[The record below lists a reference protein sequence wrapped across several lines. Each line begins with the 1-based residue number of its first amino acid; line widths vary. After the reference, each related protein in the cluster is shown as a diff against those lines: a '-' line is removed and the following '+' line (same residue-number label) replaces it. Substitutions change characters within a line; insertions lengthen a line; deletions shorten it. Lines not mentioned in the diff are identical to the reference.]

1 MHLQALGL
9 AAEQCVKQGYAWN
22 ARYQALAREAVNAAV
37 LPPGKRA
44 EGQVDAAEYL
54 LLRGH
59 TDKEVGS
66 MAPEFGKALKLARV
80 ATKGQPSETST
91 QDYGPA
97 QREVYQ
103 YDRHEDREFLD
114 AVYDKFFMERPL
126 HQRVAQRDDA
136 LVQKVHKALE
146 GQRGMASSAS
156 QKRSCLGWSR
166 KCETVCGIWGRGRR
180 ERCTLA
186 LVLACH
192 ACPCKHA

>member
-80 ATKGQPSETST
+80 AIKGQPSETST

-103 YDRHEDREFLD
+103 YDRHEDRAFLD

-146 GQRGMASSAS
+146 GQHGIG
-156 QKRSCLGWSR
+156 L
-166 KCETVCGIWGRGRR
+166 KCQPIKELLRLQRQM
-180 ERCTLA
+180 
-186 LVLACH
+186 
-192 ACPCKHA
+192 